1 MKIRMNPIVKK
12 DLRVGARSMR
22 FSWGLFAYE
31 AVLVLAFLLAVL
43 IIQEEVSSYYNEQN
57 IYSYFVVLFP
67 VLAVTQVC
75 IVALTVPIITASSVS
90 GEKERQ
96 TFDIMLTTCMSPLA
110 IVTGKIVSVILRILL
125 FVAASLPI
133 MGLAFVVGGLRWSA
147 LFYFLLAVILLSVF
161 SGSVGVFCSA
171 FCRRSVT
178 AVIMSFGIYFVTC
191 VLTFL
196 PMLVTMVFGWGSV
209 GEFPLLLLIN
219 PVVFFEEFFM
229 QVMTGESILG
239 GGFYGSGRNGVGF
252 LSYHLAQGRVW
263 MLTSAAC
270 ILLMSVGFILL
281 AAWRVNPLHQS
292 SGRRRGKKS
301 SR

>member
-31 AVLVLAFLLAVL
+31 AVLVLAFLLAML

-196 PMLVTMVFGWGSV
+196 PMIVAMVFGWDSV
-209 GEFPLLLLIN
+209 GELPLLLLIN

-229 QVMTGESILG
+229 QVLTGESILG
-239 GGFYGSGRNGVGF
+239 GGFYGSGRGGVGF

-263 MLTSAAC
+263 MFTSAAC
-270 ILLMSVGFILL
+270 ILLMSVCFILL
-281 AAWRVNPLHQS
+281 AAWRVNPLHQP
-292 SGRRRGKKS
+292 SGRRAGRKKS
-301 SR
+301 R

>member
-1 MKIRMNPIVKK
+1 MKIRLNPIVKK

-31 AVLVLAFLLAVL
+31 AVLVLAFLLAML
-43 IIQEEVSSYYNEQN
+43 IIQEEVSSYYNAQN
-57 IYSYFVVLFP
+57 IYSYFVALFP

-133 MGLAFVVGGLRWSA
+133 MGLSFVMGGLKWST
-147 LFYFLLAVILLSVF
+147 LFYFLLTVILLSMF

-178 AVIMSFGIYFVTC
+178 AVIMSFGIYFVIC

-196 PMLVTMVFGWGSV
+196 PLLVAVVFDWNSV
-209 GEFPLLLLIN
+209 GELPLLMLIN

-229 QVMTGESILG
+229 QVMTGESALG
-239 GGFYGSGRNGVGF
+239 GESYAFSQGAVGF
-252 LSYHLAQGRVW
+252 LSYHLAQGKVW
-263 MLTSAAC
+263 MFTSAAC
-270 ILLMSVGFILL
+270 ILLISLGFIFL
-281 AAWRVNPLHQS
+281 AAWKINPLHQS
-292 SGRRRGKKS
+292 SGRRRGKKKS
-301 SR
+301 L